1 MRVNVPINV
10 WVCDIFTFLVLQV
23 SFLFLNKVEIFL
35 ITFNYLTFQLAQER
49 RRLQLHCYQRQ

>member
-23 SFLFLNKVEIFL
+23 FFLFLNKVEFFL
-35 ITFNYLTFQLAQER
+35 ITFNYLTFQLGQER

>member
-23 SFLFLNKVEIFL
+23 SFLFLNKVEFFL
-35 ITFNYLTFQLAQER
+35 ITFNYLTFQLGQER
-49 RRLQLHCYQRQ
+49 QRLQLHCYQRQ